1 MDAGVQGYPYPWV
14 SWSHNDLLLQNISNV
29 DSQTSLKIRNVTVS
43 KGGLYTCYAKNSVGH
58 HILTFKVYVEGT
70 DFISMLDSFVRVDVT
85 CQERETQWNFA
96 LCILLISFIVLCVVC
111 HCLIPLI
118 SFCFVLVFFFSSKP
132 TSILARTYTLAQ
144 MLPIFFPLY
153 LGQAVRTTTG
163 LGRFFRSLTFS
174 DDLKRIEQG
183 SENCYGI

>member
-1 MDAGVQGYPYPWV
+1 MKFC
-14 SWSHNDLLLQNISNV
+14 
-29 DSQTSLKIRNVTVS
+29 SLYSIN
-43 KGGLYTCYAKNSVGH
+43 
-58 HILTFKVYVEGT
+58 
-70 DFISMLDSFVRVDVT
+70 FIYCSLCCLSLFLFVCFCFCFFFFLLDSSYF
-85 CQERETQWNFA
+85 
-96 LCILLISFIVLCVVC
+96 LL
-111 HCLIPLI
+111 
-118 SFCFVLVFFFSSKP
+118 FCFGFFFSSKP

>member
-1 MDAGVQGYPYPWV
+1 M
-14 SWSHNDLLLQNISNV
+14 LF
-29 DSQTSLKIRNVTVS
+29 VTFFVC
-43 KGGLYTCYAKNSVGH
+43 LFLFFVFFF
-58 HILTFKVYVEGT
+58 L
-70 DFISMLDSFVRVDVT
+70 LDSSYF
-85 CQERETQWNFA
+85 
-96 LCILLISFIVLCVVC
+96 LL
-111 HCLIPLI
+111 
-118 SFCFVLVFFFSSKP
+118 FCFGFFFSSKP

-153 LGQAVRTTTG
+153 LGQAVRKTTG

>member
-1 MDAGVQGYPYPWV
+1 M
-14 SWSHNDLLLQNISNV
+14 LF
-29 DSQTSLKIRNVTVS
+29 VT
-43 KGGLYTCYAKNSVGH
+43 
-58 HILTFKVYVEGT
+58 F
-70 DFISMLDSFVRVDVT
+70 FV
-85 CQERETQWNFA
+85 CLF
-96 LCILLISFIVLCVVC
+96 LFFVC
-111 HCLIPLI
+111 FFFCLIPLI

-153 LGQAVRTTTG
+153 LGQAVRKTTG

>member
-1 MDAGVQGYPYPWV
+1 M
-14 SWSHNDLLLQNISNV
+14 LF
-29 DSQTSLKIRNVTVS
+29 VT
-43 KGGLYTCYAKNSVGH
+43 
-58 HILTFKVYVEGT
+58 F
-70 DFISMLDSFVRVDVT
+70 FV
-85 CQERETQWNFA
+85 CLF
-96 LCILLISFIVLCVVC
+96 LFVC
-111 HCLIPLI
+111 FFFCLIPLI
-118 SFCFVLVFFFSSKP
+118 SFCFFLDFFSSKP

-174 DDLKRIEQG
+174 DDLKRIEKG